1 MSFQDENNESGP
13 HRIGDMFAP
22 VNYGVIDVNWE
33 AQSLSLEIRD
43 ANGLAVR
50 DVAIS
55 LYDLAPR

>member
-1 MSFQDENNESGP
+1 
-13 HRIGDMFAP
+13 